1 MKSMRCIAL
10 LAVAGIATVASARPV
25 DGANVQTRIFNDDA
39 DSNLTVVNNYPSLI
53 SIADANVNGDG
64 VGGEFANRHN
74 FRLSSGGV
82 DAEFANSQSF
92 SFSTNVRIDGPGA
105 AEGGL
110 NVSPWWSK
118 EIDGNFM
125 LNTGNNEVAI
135 FGGRLPF
142 FSFTATHGV
151 KYFAGQTVRL
161 GVNYS
166 ANSLSAGDPGTI
178 EYTYFDGVNT
188 YSSGVLAF
196 DMGNPAEDPPH
207 GLWGL
212 LNDYTVGGYY
222 MPFVD
227 SFVPDPSSSITFS
240 DLSYTAV
247 PAPASAVLMGMAGIV
262 ASRRRR

>member
-1 MKSMRCIAL
+1 MRSGIAL
-10 LAVAGIATVASARPV
+10 LAVAGIAAIASARPV
-25 DGANVQTRIFNDDA
+25 DSATVTTRIFNDDA

-74 FRLSSGGV
+74 FRLASGGV
-82 DAEFANSQSF
+82 TAEFANSQSF
-92 SFSTNVRIDGPGA
+92 SFSSNVRIDGPGA

-110 NVSPWWSK
+110 NISPWWSK
-118 EIDGNFM
+118 AIDGNFM
-125 LNTGNNEVAI
+125 LNTGNHEVAI

-142 FSFTATHGV
+142 YSFTAQHGV

-161 GVNYS
+161 GVTYS
-166 ANSLSAGDPGTI
+166 ANGLSAGSPGTI

-188 YSSGVLAF
+188 FSSGAIAF
-196 DMGNPAEDPPH
+196 DQGNPAEDPPH

-227 SFVPDPSSSITFS
+227 SFVADPSSQITFS
-240 DLSYTAV
+240 DISYTAV
-247 PAPASAVLMGMAGIV
+247 PTPAALALAGV
-262 ASRRRR
+262 AGLAASRRRR